1 MKHEYLIQEFPEAYG
16 FSVMVC
22 EDDRIIA
29 RRSFTSLS
37 SLLLDAARFHITNR
51 KARVAIETRGGLVVE
66 LNKAYVK
73 PFNPYEEMT
82 KEERDYAHASQ
93 VQQMMRDG
101 A

>member
-1 MKHEYLIQEFPEAYG
+1 MKREYLIQEFPEAYG

-37 SLLLDAARFHITNR
+37 SLLLDAARFHIADR
-51 KARVAIETRGGLVVE
+51 KARVALETRGGLIVE
-66 LNKAYVK
+66 LNKSYVK
-73 PFNPYEEMT
+73 PFNPYEGLT
-82 KEERDYAHASQ
+82 KEQRDEAHFQQ